1 MHSETTPL
9 FRKLVPR
16 DWHGPGKQ
24 RLCTGFDIVQISR
37 ISASVDRFGE
47 AFTHRLYT
55 LRELAQVTWGDVLN
69 HESLAAR
76 FAAKEA
82 VIKALALSEA
92 GISWRDIEVVKLP
105 DGHCELQLHGR
116 VAARAH
122 QAGCRHWQLSLSHE
136 GDYAGA
142 VVMALSHAAA

>member
-1 MHSETTPL
+1 MHSETATL

-16 DWHGPGKQ
+16 DWHGPDKQ
-24 RLCTGFDIVQISR
+24 PLCTGFDIVQISR
-37 ISASVDRFGE
+37 ISASVDCFGK

-55 LRELAQVTWGDVLN
+55 LRELTQVTHAHALN
-69 HESLAAR
+69 LGSLAVR

-122 QAGCRHWQLSLSHE
+122 QAGCRQWQLSLSHE

-142 VVMALSHAAA
+142 VVMALRS

>member
-1 MHSETTPL
+1 MHSDTTPL
-9 FRKLVPR
+9 FQQLVPQA
-16 DWHGPGKQ
+16 WFGPVGQ

-37 ISASVDRFGE
+37 ISASVNCFGK
-47 AFTHRLYT
+47 AFTQRLYT
-55 LRELAQVTWGDVLN
+55 LRELTQVTHDHVLN
-69 HESLAAR
+69 FDSLAAR

-116 VAARAH
+116 VASEAA
-122 QAGCRHWQLSLSHE
+122 QAGCSYWQLSLSHE

-142 VVMALSHAAA
+142 VVMALLS

>member
-1 MHSETTPL
+1 
-9 FRKLVPR
+9 
-16 DWHGPGKQ
+16 
-24 RLCTGFDIVQISR
+24 
-37 ISASVDRFGE
+37 
-47 AFTHRLYT
+47 
-55 LRELAQVTWGDVLN
+55 LRELTQVTHAHALN
-69 HESLAAR
+69 LGSLAAR

-122 QAGCRHWQLSLSHE
+122 QAGCRQWQLSLSHE

-142 VVMALSHAAA
+142 VVMALRS

>member
-1 MHSETTPL
+1 MHSDITPL
-9 FRKLVPR
+9 FGELVPR
-16 DWHGPGKQ
+16 AWRGPAGQ

-37 ISASVDRFGE
+37 IGASVERFGK

-55 LRELAQVTWGDVLN
+55 LRELTQVTHAHALN
-69 HESLAAR
+69 LGSLAAR

-122 QAGCRHWQLSLSHE
+122 QAGCRQWQLSLSHE

-142 VVMALSHAAA
+142 VVMALRS

>member
-9 FRKLVPR
+9 LRELVPPA
-16 DWHGPGKQ
+16 WHGPTGQ
-24 RLCTGFDIVQISR
+24 RLRTGFDIVQVSR
-37 ISASVDRFGE
+37 ISASVECFGK

-55 LRELAQVTWGDVLN
+55 LRELTQVTHGHVLN
-69 HESLAAR
+69 HDSLAAR

-82 VIKALALSEA
+82 VIKALDLSEA
-92 GISWRDIEVVKLP
+92 GVSWRDIEVVKLP

-116 VAARAH
+116 VATQAARA
-122 QAGCRHWQLSLSHE
+122 GCTHWQLSLSHE

-142 VVMALSHAAA
+142 VVMALSHD

>member
-1 MHSETTPL
+1 MRSDTTSL
-9 FRKLVPR
+9 FGELVPR
-16 DWHGPGKQ
+16 AWPSLAGQ

-37 ISASVDRFGE
+37 ISASLECFGK

-55 LRELAQVTWGDVLN
+55 LRELTQVTHNHILN
-69 HESLAAR
+69 VDSLAAR

-92 GISWRDIEVVKLP
+92 GIGWRDIEVLKKP
-105 DGHCELQLHGR
+105 DGRCELQLHGR
-116 VAARAH
+116 VAARAR
-122 QAGCRHWQLSLSHE
+122 QAGCRQWQLSLSHE

-142 VVMALSHAAA
+142 VVMALLS

>member
-1 MHSETTPL
+1 MHSDTTPL
-9 FRKLVPR
+9 FRELVPR
-16 DWHGPGKQ
+16 AWHDPSRQ

-37 ISASVDRFGE
+37 ISASVDSFGK
-47 AFTHRLYT
+47 AFTQRLYT
-55 LRELAQVTWGDVLN
+55 LRELTQVTHGHALN
-69 HESLAAR
+69 LDGLAAR

-142 VVMALSHAAA
+142 VVMALPS

>member
-9 FRKLVPR
+9 LRELVPR
-16 DWHGPGKQ
+16 AWPGPAGQ
-24 RLCTGFDIVQISR
+24 RLRTGFDIVQISR
-37 ISASVDRFGE
+37 ISASVDCFGK

-55 LRELAQVTWGDVLN
+55 LRELAQVSHGQALN
-69 HESLAAR
+69 HDSLAAR

-82 VIKALALSEA
+82 VIKALDLSEA
-92 GISWRDIEVVKLP
+92 GVSWRDIEVVKLP

-116 VAARAH
+116 VAARADL
-122 QAGCRHWQLSLSHE
+122 AGCLHWQLSLSHE

-142 VVMALSHAAA
+142 VVMALSHD

>member
-1 MHSETTPL
+1 MHSETATL

-16 DWHGPGKQ
+16 DWHGPDKQ
-24 RLCTGFDIVQISR
+24 PLCTGFDIVQISR
-37 ISASVDRFGE
+37 ISASVDCFGK

-55 LRELAQVTWGDVLN
+55 LRELTQVSHDHGLN
-69 HESLAAR
+69 LDSLAAR

-92 GISWRDIEVVKLP
+92 GISWRDIEVIKQA
-105 DGHCELQLHGR
+105 DGGCELQLHGR
-116 VAARAH
+116 VAARA
-122 QAGCRHWQLSLSHE
+122 QQTGCSHWQLSLSHE

-142 VVMALSHAAA
+142 VVMALLS